1 MGDSL
6 QSISWKQAARGQGLY
21 VKQFEDHHDLNVI
34 QIDYEKMPSSN
45 HEEKLSLMMG
55 LVDECER
62 LQAQY
67 SLQIQGIE
75 LDQGVGSQQ
84 YLDAQRILAQV
95 N

>member
-1 MGDSL
+1 M
-6 QSISWKQAARGQGLY
+6 
-21 VKQFEDHHDLNVI
+21 I

-55 LVDECER
+55 LVDECES

-67 SLQIQGIE
+67 SLQIQGVE
-75 LDQGVGSQQ
+75 LAQGVGSQQ